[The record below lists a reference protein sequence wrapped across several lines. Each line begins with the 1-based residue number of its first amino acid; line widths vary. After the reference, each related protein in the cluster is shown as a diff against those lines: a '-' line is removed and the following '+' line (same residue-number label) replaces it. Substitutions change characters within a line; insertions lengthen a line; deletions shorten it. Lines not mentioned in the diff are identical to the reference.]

1 MFKQFMQ
8 KSPNAKRKQAGLTL
22 VEALA
27 FLAIFGVVA
36 GGAVAM
42 FGSTSDSAKVNQV
55 ATEVNSIKT
64 AVKARALAGTPFA
77 NIHMESLKAGGALST
92 NIGAITGTGDASYGS
107 HADGTRFLVDG
118 GTTTFDITVSEL
130 TDANCASL
138 ILALA
143 NSGRTNTPAC
153 SSGAVTFTY
162 R

>member
-64 AVKARALAGTPFA
+64 AVKARALAGTAFTA
-77 NIHMESLKAGGALST
+77 IHMESLKAGGALST
-92 NIGAITGTGDASYGS
+92 NIGAITGTGATSYGE
-107 HADGTRFLVDG
+107 HADGTRFVVAG
-118 GTTTFDITVSEL
+118 AATNFTITVSQLSTE
-130 TDANCASL
+130 NCASL

-143 NSGRTNTPAC
+143 NSGRTNTPTCTAG
-153 SSGAVTFTY
+153 SVGFTY